1 MRKHQLLFTQPLDT
15 SNYLFSYLL
24 CFSLHENKKSAFA
37 TDLASASKVL
47 WYKGV
52 TSLQVIQSQ
61 VSKEKQM
68 STAQMDEQTQW
79 QDEQL
84 EQVTKAGMGQVSVN
98 LVSYLWD
105 LQEHM
110 PD

>member
-1 MRKHQLLFTQPLDT
+1 M
-15 SNYLFSYLL
+15 
-24 CFSLHENKKSAFA
+24 FA

-47 WYKGV
+47 WCKGV
-52 TSLQVIQSQ
+52 TSLQVTQSQ